1 MQSLTLGL
9 GVGLSCVSGSRYLLN
24 YDFTKGFPAALTH
37 TRASGATVVDESGN
51 VVWADENLAPY
62 SDFSSGWSDIRS
74 TVASEGSST
83 PIGGVAYSL
92 TEDATASNT
101 HYNRETLAAYGG
113 LTTISCYFKAS
124 GRSQAF
130 LANNYGG
137 GGYNR
142 VSVFDLSTGAVVFN
156 GSDVLESG
164 MENAG
169 DGWYRCW
176 VSAISTETQYDLGA
190 AVANSPV
197 YTGDGREAILIAGF
211 QIQRGTLQP
220 FVATAGSAAYTP
232 RITHDSDGN
241 ALGYLHEPQGTNLI
255 TKHDG
260 SNLILTNL
268 TRTLNQ
274 AVSPSGATDAT
285 ELNLTGTGTY
295 TSGQQNTA
303 GVVGGTD
310 KTLSVWFKKPASD
323 CADYLTFGFVRSA
336 TQWAGVQV
344 NLTGTPTISVTGD
357 EGVVVL
363 NGSSLEEGANGWWR
377 LSVTATDSGNTT
389 VYTSVYPSNAAWDGS
404 SEIRQT
410 LTGDSTSKVYI
421 WGHQLEEGAAAT
433 SLIPTYGAEATRQAD
448 AVDIEVPVLSDG
460 TAYVTYGDNS
470 TAETSVTPGATWAL
484 PVGTSGKVYK
494 RTKAKK
500 NLLALDADALA
511 YIAAIEADGVTVTV
525 EQKAA
530 ISTFVVSGK
539 DAGWYS
545 ELKRLYLPIWAAAA
559 PNARCLVSGTSGTF
573 NGSVTHGAG
582 FVTGDGSTGYFEVD
596 ATPSTLG
603 IATGDCFIMR
613 GIHTDTGNGH
623 SACGVATSSSA
634 GSLAMLNFS
643 SSHGS
648 SGTTY
653 FRQPTSAA
661 GVNITGQGSDYRGIY
676 IGSSTSTSARFLMRR
691 RSGGTT
697 EVSNTLS
704 STDAIHNGAPY
715 FMARNNTSQ
724 GGLNSPTRGSEF
736 AWAVGTGMTST
747 QAAAFTAAIET
758 MWENCT
764 GLTLL

>member
-1 MQSLTLGL
+1 M
-9 GVGLSCVSGSRYLLN
+9 
-24 YDFTKGFPAALTH
+24 
-37 TRASGATVVDESGN
+37 
-51 VVWADENLAPY
+51 
-62 SDFSSGWSDIRS
+62 
-74 TVASEGSST
+74 
-83 PIGGVAYSL
+83 
-92 TEDATASNT
+92 
-101 HYNRETLAAYGG
+101 
-113 LTTISCYFKAS
+113 
-124 GRSQAF
+124 
-130 LANNYGG
+130 
-137 GGYNR
+137 
-142 VSVFDLSTGAVVFN
+142 
-156 GSDVLESG
+156 
-164 MENAG
+164 
-169 DGWYRCW
+169 
-176 VSAISTETQYDLGA
+176 
-190 AVANSPV
+190 
-197 YTGDGREAILIAGF
+197 
-211 QIQRGTLQP
+211 
-220 FVATAGSAAYTP
+220 
-232 RITHDSDGN
+232 
-241 ALGYLHEPQGTNLI
+241 
-255 TKHDG
+255 
-260 SNLILTNL
+260 
-268 TRTLNQ
+268 
-274 AVSPSGATDAT
+274 
-285 ELNLTGTGTY
+285 
-295 TSGQQNTA
+295 
-303 GVVGGTD
+303 
-310 KTLSVWFKKPASD
+310 
-323 CADYLTFGFVRSA
+323 
-336 TQWAGVQV
+336 
-344 NLTGTPTISVTGD
+344 
-357 EGVVVL
+357 
-363 NGSSLEEGANGWWR
+363 
-377 LSVTATDSGNTT
+377 
-389 VYTSVYPSNAAWDGS
+389 
-404 SEIRQT
+404 
-410 LTGDSTSKVYI
+410 
-421 WGHQLEEGAAAT
+421 
-433 SLIPTYGAEATRQAD
+433 
-448 AVDIEVPVLSDG
+448 
-460 TAYVTYGDNS
+460 
-470 TAETSVTPGATWAL
+470 
-484 PVGTSGKVYK
+484 
-494 RTKAKK
+494 
-500 NLLALDADALA
+500 
-511 YIAAIEADGVTVTV
+511 
-525 EQKAA
+525 
-530 ISTFVVSGK
+530 VSGK